1 LFRGWL
7 PVVPLTGAVVGY
19 MPFSSRRRGYP
30 DIRYQNPAGI
40 RDWRPISVA
49 HEEGNPN
56 DLRPIL
62 GNDLA
67 IKAYREGELTAQSSL
82 GSVNSTTAN
91 PPTRRCSTS
100 AFPATSQPK
109 LATLS

>member
-1 LFRGWL
+1 MSRQIVSGLVA
-7 PVVPLTGAVVGY
+7 VVPLTGAVVGY

-30 DIRYQNPAGI
+30 E
-40 RDWRPISVA
+40 A